1 MSEVTIRIP
10 TPLRSY
16 TGGADEVT
24 VEGSTVAEAL
34 DALGRRHDGILGQVL
49 DSDREIRLFV
59 NLYLGDTNV
68 STLGG
73 LAAAVDDNAVI
84 SIVPAVAGGGR

>member
-1 MSEVTIRIP
+1 MSP
-10 TPLRSY
+10 YKPLAELETHS
-16 TGGADEVT
+16 
-24 VEGSTVAEAL
+24 VENQPNPFE
-34 DALGRRHDGILGQVL
+34 DH
-49 DSDREIRLFV
+49 